1 MVELKENAINILVGI
16 KAFEISA
23 FIKDHIYAKNVNKI
37 IDRFSGLT
45 SANKP

>member
-16 KAFEISA
+16 KAFEIAA
-23 FIKDHIYAKNVNKI
+23 FIKSRIDAKNVNNI

>member
-1 MVELKENAINILVGI
+1 MVELKENAIKILVGI

-23 FIKDHIYAKNVNKI
+23 FIKERIYAKNVNKI